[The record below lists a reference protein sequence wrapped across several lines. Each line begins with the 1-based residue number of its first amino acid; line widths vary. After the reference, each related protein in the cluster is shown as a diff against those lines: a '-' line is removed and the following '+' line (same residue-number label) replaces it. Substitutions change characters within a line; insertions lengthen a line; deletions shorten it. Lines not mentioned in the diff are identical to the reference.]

1 MLFPQWK
8 SNETFCTE
16 THRPLKASQMMSKNH
31 YGRQQNWVKI
41 AQKKNSTKH
50 VMDGRIGKRTL
61 SWITREK
68 VKLMEMFTFS
78 LKLYEANTPNDY
90 KMDMGKLKSVYWHS
104 STYGKLP
111 ILFFRLSFSQQY
123 RDSFL
128 SKIAFLSLWQIYLF
142 PLHFFLPEQFAILPS
157 RYTQLETWIK

>member
-1 MLFPQWK
+1 MKHFARKLIDHWK
-8 SNETFCTE
+8 SITNDEQK
-16 THRPLKASQMMSKNH
+16 PLRSPAKLSKNC
-31 YGRQQNWVKI
+31 
-41 AQKKNSTKH
+41 AKKNSTKH

-111 ILFFRLSFSQQY
+111 ILFSPFRSANNIETVFCPRSH
-123 RDSFL
+123 S
-128 SKIAFLSLWQIYLF
+128 YLYGKSIF
-142 PLHFFLPEQFAILPS
+142 FRYIFFLPEQFAILPS